1 MTKKICLKKLIYI
14 FLFILLIF
22 YGFSL
27 AIYIILYFI
36 DFKEYNSD
44 NNKND
49 NKLIFIGKRFI
60 ITNIIVKS
68 IIFVS
73 TTLFACYF
81 NCFLSQGIL
90 VFYITSLI
98 IMIIFE
104 LPSFFILLENL
115 LQQLYNLHQYDEKIL
130 FIFIFNASDII
141 SGFTSILTS
150 LALRN
155 VIIEEIEL
163 SPLNYID
170 LDMTEKKYNN
180 IFQKSTKHSK
190 KVQKGTNIENG

>member
-1 MTKKICLKKLIYI
+1 MTKKIWIKKSIYI
-14 FLFILLIF
+14 FLFILLIS

-27 AIYIILYFI
+27 AIYIILYFLN
-36 DFKEYNSD
+36 FKKYNSD
-44 NNKND
+44 SNKND

-115 LQQLYNLHQYDEKIL
+115 LYNLHQYDEKIL
-130 FIFIFNASDII
+130 FIFIFNALDII

-190 KVQKGTNIENG
+190 KVQKETNIENE

>member
-14 FLFILLIF
+14 FLFILLIS

-44 NNKND
+44 SNKND

-81 NCFLSQGIL
+81 NCFLSQCIL

-115 LQQLYNLHQYDEKIL
+115 LYNLHQYDEKIL
-130 FIFIFNASDII
+130 FIFIFNTLDII

>member
-1 MTKKICLKKLIYI
+1 MTKKICLKKSIYI
-14 FLFILLIF
+14 FLFILLIS

-27 AIYIILYFI
+27 AIYIIFYFI

-44 NNKND
+44 KNKND
-49 NKLIFIGKRFI
+49 NILIFIGKRFI
-60 ITNIIVKS
+60 ITNILVKT
-68 IIFVS
+68 IIFLS

-90 VFYITSLI
+90 VFYIISLI
-98 IMIIFE
+98 LMLIFE

-115 LQQLYNLHQYDEKIL
+115 LYNRYEYNIKIL
-130 FIFIFNASDII
+130 LITISNALEII

-170 LDMTEKKYNN
+170 LDITEKKYNN
-180 IFQKSTKHSK
+180 ILQKSTKHLK
-190 KVQKGTNIENG
+190 KVQKKTNNQNE

>member
-1 MTKKICLKKLIYI
+1 MTKKICSKKSIYI
-14 FLFILLIF
+14 FLFILLIS

-115 LQQLYNLHQYDEKIL
+115 LYNLHQYDEKIL

-180 IFQKSTKHSK
+180 IFQKSTKHPK
-190 KVQKGTNIENG
+190 KVQKETNIENE

>member
-1 MTKKICLKKLIYI
+1 MTKKICLKKSIYI
-14 FLFILLIF
+14 FLFILLIS

-44 NNKND
+44 SNKNN

-115 LQQLYNLHQYDEKIL
+115 LYNLHQYDEKIL
-130 FIFIFNASDII
+130 FIFIFNTLDII

-190 KVQKGTNIENG
+190 KVQKETNIENE

>member
-1 MTKKICLKKLIYI
+1 MTKKICLKKSIYI
-14 FLFILLIF
+14 FLFILLIS

-44 NNKND
+44 SNKND

-90 VFYITSLI
+90 VFYISSLF

-115 LQQLYNLHQYDEKIL
+115 LYNLHQYDEKIL

-190 KVQKGTNIENG
+190 KVQKETNIENE

>member
-1 MTKKICLKKLIYI
+1 MTKKICLKKSIYI
-14 FLFILLIF
+14 FLFILLIS

-44 NNKND
+44 SNKND

-81 NCFLSQGIL
+81 NCFLSQCIL

-115 LQQLYNLHQYDEKIL
+115 LYNLHQYDEKIL
-130 FIFIFNASDII
+130 FIFIFNALDII

-190 KVQKGTNIENG
+190 KVQKETNIENE